1 MGETLPS
8 DGPVGRTPAELRESP
23 ISVTNTTVTGV
34 TDGIST
40 RESSRMEVPVLE
52 EAGLTRGNQAEL
64 NTYFEKQ
71 RSAVRGLDEVLDDPG

>member
-1 MGETLPS
+1 
-8 DGPVGRTPAELRESP
+8 
-23 ISVTNTTVTGV
+23 
-34 TDGIST
+34 
-40 RESSRMEVPVLE
+40 MEVPVLE